1 MFTKVRIL
9 ISPPSESQII
19 LKQLIDSVGSLGLG
33 SSLEA
38 WLHGVGSSG
47 ESSEG
52 KFLASVILP
61 GEVLDNLGCTVDFVA
76 NLMDR
81 VGWFALGSSFSLGD
95 SIHTLM
101 LKSEGKDSLDSVFV
115 SLLLDSSNTEGVSRL
130 SCIVESAQ
138 REWGLGPLVSVELN
152 KVAVELLGKS
162 PDHVLRWGKIV
173 WSGLSWS
180 CLFGSRL
187 LWCLLS
193 RSRSNFAWLGS
204 SWRLHGLWFGWHIPT
219 ESSNK

>member
-1 MFTKVRIL
+1 M
-9 ISPPSESQII
+9 
-19 LKQLIDSVGSLGLG
+19 QLIDSVCSLGLS

-52 KFLASVILP
+52 KFLAFVILP
-61 GEVLDNLGCTVDFVA
+61 GEILDHLGCTVDFVA
-76 NLMDR
+76 NLMDG
-81 VGWFALGSSFSLGD
+81 VSWFALGSSFSLGD

-101 LKSEGKDSLDSVFV
+101 LKSEGKDSLDGIFV
-115 SLLLDSSNTEGVSRL
+115 SLLLDSSNTESVCRL
-130 SCIVESAQ
+130 RCIVESAQ

-162 PDHVLRWGKIV
+162 PDHVLRWGEIV

-180 CLFGSRL
+180 SLLGSRL

-193 RSRSNFAWLGS
+193 RSTNFAFLWLGS